1 MKLEK
6 PWPWFCVTAPQS
18 ASVPRFRERPIK
30 HSRYTTSRKFLD
42 IWCSSI
48 KRTILLTYFQR
59 YGVRLFETSPENNHA
74 IPVLLESPIYRN
86 FSIVSSIFHAMNPL
100 ERRNPH
106 SIAASKEIRRR
117 GTGNEWRRRRG
128 RIGSHAERRFPD
140 NSAGV
145 DL

>member
-6 PWPWFCVTAPQS
+6 AWPWFCVTAPQS
-18 ASVPRFRERPIK
+18 ASVARFRERPNTQDTLPLVSSWISGAVRSK
-30 HSRYTTSRKFLD
+30 GRYF
-42 IWCSSI
+42 
-48 KRTILLTYFQR
+48 LTYFQR
-59 YGVRLFETSPENNHA
+59 YGVSLFETPPENNHA
-74 IPVLLESPIYRN
+74 IPILLEFPIYRN